1 MKIMEND
8 IIMISLHVCF
18 IMDKI
23 ERFEK
28 KKSIFIFY
36 FLIKDRKIVNYF
48 KRLKIH
54 SCLIFFSIFS

>member
-8 IIMISLHVCF
+8 IIMISLHVCL

-28 KKSIFIFY
+28 KKSFFIFH
-36 FLIKDRKIVNYF
+36 FLIKDRK
-48 KRLKIH
+48 
-54 SCLIFFSIFS
+54 